1 MAYQQ
6 SLVSILKASS
16 LSLPVLQLYDSYRR
30 GTFDF
35 LPITDNQVS
44 MYACGPTVYD
54 YAHIGNLRTYLFT
67 DLLRR
72 VLMANEYSIKHVM
85 NITDVGHLT
94 SDADQGEDKMLKG
107 ARKQGKTAWQ
117 IAQYF
122 EQAFME
128 DLNRLGII
136 TPKIVCRATEHIEEQ
151 IDYIKAL
158 QENGFTYTT
167 SDGVY
172 FDSQKLERYGYLAR
186 LNIEGLQGGKRVE
199 LAQKKHHTDFA
210 LWKFSVVDTQQGDR
224 QMQWE
229 SPWGIG
235 FPGWHIECSAMSE
248 KYLGTRFDIHV
259 GGEDHIAVHHSN
271 EIAQCEGRH
280 GHQQA
285 NFWMHGYFLQSSGE
299 KLSKSGRSILL
310 KDLIDKGYSPRAFRY
325 LVLTSHYR
333 SHLQFSFAALDSASI
348 ALKRLDKLMHEWPLQ
363 GKVSG
368 ELLQQFLK
376 HVNNDL
382 KTPQALALL
391 WSVTK
396 GGLSDADKRATL
408 LAFDQVLGLGLAS
421 DESAMPFKVSSIVP
435 EEVEVLAQKRQ
446 LARINKDWG
455 LSDRLRECIKEA
467 GYSIEDIK
475 EEGAEQ
481 RYKITLLSV

>member
-1 MAYQQ
+1 MAYQT
-6 SLVSILKASS
+6 SLASILKVSTHS
-16 LSLPVLQLYDSYRR
+16 RPILQFYDSYRR
-30 GTFDF
+30 GIFDF
-35 LPITDNQVS
+35 TPIVDNQVS

-72 VLMANEYSIKHVM
+72 VLVANDYSINHVM

-122 EQAFME
+122 EQAFMK
-128 DLNRLGII
+128 DLNRLGVIS
-136 TPKIVCRATEHIEEQ
+136 PSLVCRATEHIGEQ
-151 IDYIKAL
+151 IEYIKAL
-158 QENGFTYTT
+158 QANGFAYTT

-172 FDSQKLERYGYLAR
+172 FDSQKLESYGYLAR
-186 LNIEGLQGGKRVE
+186 LDIAGLQAGKRVE
-199 LAQKKHHTDFA
+199 LAEKKHHTDFA
-210 LWKFSVVDTQQGDR
+210 LWKFSVVDLQQGER

-229 SPWGIG
+229 SPWGLG

-285 NFWMHGYFLQSSGE
+285 NFWMHGYFLQSAGE
-299 KLSKSGRSILL
+299 KLSKSARSILL
-310 KDLIDKGYSPRAFRY
+310 QDLIDKGFSPRAFRY

-333 SHLQFSFAALDSASI
+333 SHLQFSYGALESASI
-348 ALKRLDKLMHEWPLQ
+348 ALKRLDKLIHQWPLGGAAN
-363 GKVSG
+363 GKYV
-368 ELLQQFLK
+368 QQFLTL
-376 HVNNDL
+376 VNNDL

-391 WSVTK
+391 WSVSK
-396 GGLSDADKRATL
+396 GVLSDADKRATL
-408 LAFDQVLGLGLAS
+408 LAFDQVLGLDLAS
-421 DESAMPFKVSSIVP
+421 DESLESLIAPFTVP
-435 EEVEVLAQKRQ
+435 KEVETLAQQRE
-446 LARINKDWG
+446 LARLNKDWG
-455 LSDRLRECIKEA
+455 RSDELRNQIKDA
-467 GYSIEDIK
+467 GYVIEDIAGQSYRIK
-475 EEGAEQ
+475 P
-481 RYKITLLSV
+481 L

>member
-1 MAYQQ
+1 MAYKS
-6 SLVSILKASS
+6 SLVSILKASK
-16 LSLPVLQLYDSYRR
+16 LPLPNLQFWDSYRR
-30 GTFDF
+30 GIFDF
-35 LPITDNQVS
+35 SPITNKQVS
-44 MYACGPTVYD
+44 LYACGPTVYD

-67 DLLRR
+67 DLLRA
-72 VLMANEYSIKHVM
+72 VLMANDYSIKHVM

-117 IAQYF
+117 IAKYF
-122 EQAFME
+122 EHAFME

-136 TPKIVCRATEHIEEQ
+136 KPTIVCRATEHIEEQ
-151 IDYIKAL
+151 IEYIKAL
-158 QENGFTYTT
+158 QDNGFTYITR
-167 SDGVY
+167 DGVY
-172 FDSQKLERYGYLAR
+172 FDSQKLESYGYLAR
-186 LNIEGLQGGKRVE
+186 LDIAGLQAGKRVE
-199 LAQKKHHTDFA
+199 LAEKKHHTDFA
-210 LWKFSVVDTQQGDR
+210 LWKFSVVDAQQGER

-229 SPWGIG
+229 SPWGLG

-285 NFWMHGYFLQSSGE
+285 NFWMHGYFLQSAGE
-299 KLSKSGRSILL
+299 KLSKSGSSILL

-333 SHLQFSFAALDSASI
+333 SHLQFSFAALDSASV
-348 ALKRLDKLMHEWPLQ
+348 ALKRLDKLMHEWPVE
-363 GKVSG
+363 GKVNGVSV
-368 ELLQQFLK
+368 QQFIEF
-376 HVNNDL
+376 VNSDL

-391 WSVTK
+391 WSVAK
-396 GGLSDADKRATL
+396 GALRDADKRATI

-421 DESAMPFKVSSIVP
+421 EESALSFSASITGP
-435 EEVEVLAQKRQ
+435 EAVETLAQKRQ
-446 LARINKDWG
+446 QARLNKDWE
-455 LSDRLRECIKEA
+455 LSDQLRNHIKEA
-467 GYSIEDIK
+467 GYNIEDIR

-481 RYKITLLSV
+481 GYKLTLLSM